1 MAKIIRLLDYE
12 PVERPQGFQPKEP
25 ATILFF
31 TGVRYERPPS
41 KKNKRSKGS
50 VRTPKAKRTGA

>member
-12 PVERPQGFQPKEP
+12 PVERPLGFQSKEP

-31 TGVRYERPPS
+31 TGVRYERALS
-41 KKNKRSKGS
+41 KKGKRSKRN
-50 VRTPKAKRTGA
+50 VRSQKVKHTGA